1 MSIVALV
8 TGGNRG
14 DRLRPGRRL
23 LPRRAPSPVVAEP
36 PGDLARE
43 RALDLAWERA
53 LDLAWE
59 SFCGGTTPVGAVV
72 TGAGGA
78 IVAEGRGRRFE
89 PAAPP
94 GQLAWTGVAHAEL
107 NALAQL
113 GPDRHYTDHAL
124 LTTLE
129 PCAMVPRRGHP
140 GQRRLAR
147 LRRRRSLRR
156 HRRRSLRHAAGP
168 PPPAAGDRPID
179 RRTRSAL
186 RAPPHHLDHAG
197 GRPARARRPAR
208 VPARPGRPGHSP
220 RHPAPPRRGGRV
232 PHLSP

>member
-1 MSIVALV
+1 
-8 TGGNRG
+8 
-14 DRLRPGRRL
+14 
-23 LPRRAPSPVVAEP
+23 VVAEP

-53 LDLAWE
+53 LELAWE

-129 PCAMVPRRGHP
+129 PCAMCHGAAIQASVGSLAYAGADPYGGTGAVVFGTPQARHRPLPVTGPLTDERGRLSELLHITWIMRVAGPHVLAAQQEFLP
-140 GQRRLAR
+140 GQVALATRPATQRLLAEAAASR
-147 LRRRRSLRR
+147 TPLADLRTAL
-156 HRRRSLRHAAGP
+156 
-168 PPPAAGDRPID
+168 
-179 RRTRSAL
+179 RSA
-186 RAPPHHLDHAG
+186 P
-197 GRPARARRPAR
+197 
-208 VPARPGRPGHSP
+208 
-220 RHPAPPRRGGRV
+220 
-232 PHLSP
+232 